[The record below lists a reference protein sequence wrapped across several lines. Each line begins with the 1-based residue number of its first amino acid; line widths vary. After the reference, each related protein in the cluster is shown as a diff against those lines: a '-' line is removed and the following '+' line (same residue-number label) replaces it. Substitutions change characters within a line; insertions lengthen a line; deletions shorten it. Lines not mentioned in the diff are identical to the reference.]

1 MITAKESIFTD
12 GMEDI
17 MELVMKDKIEYDGI
31 EKAMQIKKASVLK
44 EKLRDY
50 TRREKGYEEIYE
62 LLSGNECKI
71 DFRMGK

>member
-1 MITAKESIFTD
+1 
-12 GMEDI
+12 
-17 MELVMKDKIEYDGI
+17 MELIKKDKNDKDGLEI
-31 EKAMQIKKASVLK
+31 ATQIKKASILK